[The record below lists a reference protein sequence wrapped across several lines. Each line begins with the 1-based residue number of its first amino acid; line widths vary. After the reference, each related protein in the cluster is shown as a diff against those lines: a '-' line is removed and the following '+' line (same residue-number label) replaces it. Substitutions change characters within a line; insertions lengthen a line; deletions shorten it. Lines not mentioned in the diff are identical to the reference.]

1 MKQVEFA
8 SGLVE
13 IDASVIAD
21 GFGIALP
28 LLKEQMRAGRITS
41 RSERGIDDDSGRYRL
56 TFYSEHRRF
65 RLVVDEAGAIIQ
77 RSTLNFGDLPLPE
90 SIRRAGG

>member
-1 MKQVEFA
+1 MKQVEFNN
-8 SGLVE
+8 GLVE
-13 IDASVIAD
+13 IDASLIAE

-28 LLKEQMRAGRITS
+28 LLQEQMRAGRITS
-41 RSERGIDDDSGRYRL
+41 RSERGIDDDNGRYRL

-90 SIRRAGG
+90 SIRKFDR